1 MKFLKKYI
9 LVIDRVNENL
19 GRWTSWLTTFL
30 VLVVSYDVF
39 SRYLLNISIV
49 GVQEL
54 EWHIFAV
61 IFLLAA
67 AYTYKIDEHVR
78 VDVFYSNFSEKKK
91 AWVNLLG
98 VILFLIPFCVIVIY
112 ISEFF
117 VFSSFRMGETS
128 PDAGGLPARY
138 ILKAFIPLS
147 FFFILLQGISQAF
160 KSILIL
166 KNEPLTSSGNN

>member
-138 ILKAFIPLS
+138 ILKSFIPLS